1 MANAAGTAQKYFGK
15 ANIKSIKY
23 VSPLY
28 AKKFKIIV
36 FVPLGSVDELSFKM
50 ASAGAGNI
58 GKYSFCSFR
67 TKGIGTFM
75 GSLSTN
81 PAIGSPGKLEMTEEI
96 RLEMICQQED
106 LDSVINII
114 YASHPY
120 EEPACEIYPVIVK
133 ETQLNKNT
141 ALIELKKP
149 VLLKDIMKKI
159 NRKIEIPA
167 TNIKTF
173 SKKFKKIFIDLSGKT
188 EFSISPA
195 KEKTLVIKINNKII
209 NIEII

>member
-23 VSPLY
+23 VSPVY
-28 AKKFKIIV
+28 AKKFKVVV
-36 FVPLGSVDELSFKM
+36 FVPLESADELAFKM

-58 GKYSFCSFR
+58 GKYSHCSFR

-75 GSLSTN
+75 GSLSSN
-81 PAIGSPGKLEMTEEI
+81 PAKGSPGKFEMTEEI
-96 RLEMICQQED
+96 RLEMICPQEA
-106 LDSVINII
+106 LDYVINIV

-133 ETQLNKNT
+133 ETLLNRDT
-141 ALIELKKP
+141 ALIELKRP
-149 VLLKDIMKKI
+149 VQLKHIMEKI
-159 NRKIEIPA
+159 NRKIEIPGMNVKA
-167 TNIKTF
+167 F
-173 SKKFKKIFIDLSGKT
+173 SKKYKRIFIDLAGKT

-195 KEKTLVIKINNKII
+195 KEKTLVIKKINNII
-209 NIEII
+209 NIEVI

>member
-23 VSPLY
+23 VSPVY
-28 AKKFKIIV
+28 AKKFKVVV
-36 FVPLGSVDELSFKM
+36 FVPLESADELSFKM

-58 GKYSFCSFR
+58 GKYSLCSFR

-75 GSLSTN
+75 GSRTSN
-81 PAIGSPGKLEMTEEI
+81 PATGTPGKFEMTEEI
-96 RLEMICQQED
+96 RLEMICPRES
-106 LDSVINII
+106 LDKVINII

-133 ETQLNKNT
+133 ETQLHKDT

-149 VLLKDIMKKI
+149 VILNDVMKKM
-159 NRKIEIPA
+159 NRKIELPGM
-167 TNIKTF
+167 NIKAF
-173 SKKFKKIFIDLSGKT
+173 SKKYKRIFIDLAGKT
-188 EFSISPA
+188 EFSITPA
-195 KEKTLVIKINNKII
+195 KEKTLVIKKINNII
-209 NIEII
+209 NIEVI